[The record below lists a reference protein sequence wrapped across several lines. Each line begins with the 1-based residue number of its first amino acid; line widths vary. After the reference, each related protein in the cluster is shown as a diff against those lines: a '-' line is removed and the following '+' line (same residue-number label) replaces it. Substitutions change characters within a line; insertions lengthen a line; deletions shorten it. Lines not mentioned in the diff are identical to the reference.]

1 MKGELRE
8 TASNIKS
15 KTTSMTSPLDASGLA
30 SIKPLI
36 VNETKEKSP
45 IVRNLISY
53 INGKPLRLFFMQRTE
68 EMIDI
73 IIKDNDVNMARTL
86 MDSGLSKLPRLKMFL
101 VRQILMGIELKSAR
115 EKKLEVLRVLKAR
128 EQIVKITQKK
138 TNLIYSK
145 VIQEL

>member
-8 TASNIKS
+8 TTSNIKS
-15 KTTSMTSPLDASGLA
+15 KTTSMTSPHDASGLV
-30 SIKPLI
+30 SIKPLM

-73 IIKDNDVNMARTL
+73 IIRDNDVNMARTL